1 MIMVM
6 TCHFMFLNRV
16 VLPWNHHSKGSLWIQ
31 PLVLTWPVLFNLEI
45 AEPRPQPCWVQWE
58 GAQFSPGLYEYATEG
73 LSSASLM

>member
-16 VLPWNHHSKGSLWIQ
+16 VLPWNHHNKGSLWIQ

-45 AEPRPQPCWVQWE
+45 AEPRPQPLRGSVGGSTVQ
-58 GAQFSPGLYEYATEG
+58 PGPL
-73 LSSASLM
+73 